1 MYYGRLHT
9 VMFKEILVWKNTA
22 VLLIF
27 AMYFLYDSLSLEHW
41 LSSNIKLCRFYIN
54 PIHH

>member
-9 VMFKEILVWKNTA
+9 VMFKEMLVWKNTA

-41 LSSNIKLCRFYIN
+41 LSSNIKLCCFYIN